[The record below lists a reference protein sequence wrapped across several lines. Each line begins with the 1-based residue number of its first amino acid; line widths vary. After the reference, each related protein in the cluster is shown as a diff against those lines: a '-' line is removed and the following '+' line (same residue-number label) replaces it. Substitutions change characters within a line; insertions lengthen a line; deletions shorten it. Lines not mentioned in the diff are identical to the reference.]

1 MSGLRRACDQRLDPV
16 IVRFRA
22 RLWGSPWR
30 DQWEERSAIMEFDGG
45 LSREDA
51 EWEAFKIV
59 EASMKEARMS

>member
-1 MSGLRRACDQRLDPV
+1 MTQRLDPV

-22 RLWGSPWR
+22 RGWPSPWR
-30 DQWEERSAIMEFDGG
+30 DHWEERAAIMEYDGG
-45 LSREDA
+45 LPRDEA